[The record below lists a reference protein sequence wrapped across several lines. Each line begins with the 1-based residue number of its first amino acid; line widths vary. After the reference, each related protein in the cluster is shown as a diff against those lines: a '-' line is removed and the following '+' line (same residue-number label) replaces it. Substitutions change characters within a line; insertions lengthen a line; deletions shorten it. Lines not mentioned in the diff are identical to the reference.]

1 MKILHLLSGG
11 NIGGIEMLCRDISE
25 LSHEQNEF
33 CFLYSGGVMADEM
46 EKKNVHVYRFYKENL
61 FMRTMDGNALI
72 DRAYRMVKAA

>member
-46 EKKNVHVYRFYKENL
+46 EKKMSMCIDFIK
-61 FMRTMDGNALI
+61 RTCSSDYINCFDWLKFRDMIL
-72 DRAYRMVKAA
+72 